1 MNKSSRSPLVTK
13 KNAPYFFVGPV
24 VIVFTIFM
32 MYPIFRS
39 LYLSFFELTSG
50 IRVRGL
56 QKLHKAFQG

>member
-1 MNKSSRSPLVTK
+1 MNKSSRSPLVNK

-24 VIVFTIFM
+24 VIIFTIFM

-50 IRVRGL
+50 EYVFVGL
-56 QKLHKAFQG
+56 